1 MIEAEKSLLGAM
13 LISREAV
20 NLAVELDTA
29 DFTDRRNAT
38 IFGEMKQM
46 HEQGIGVD
54 TVTVMEHLSGK
65 GILTTV
71 GGVPYLVELV
81 NNTPTWTNAPA
92 YIAYIRAGRQRRE
105 FTQGMNDTVKAALA
119 GEDYI
124 AAAQR
129 VIDRVVNLGTRDIS
143 PVGARALSALVKDS
157 KQRHLKT
164 GFRSLDYTL
173 GGGLLPGQLVVIGGQ
188 PGMGKTTFAMNIAMH
203 AAKRQRVLVFSL
215 EMTMDELL
223 ERAAISESE
232 INIYESQ
239 QNVAAA
245 DALIKAAEGISKRDL
260 YIDDTGGVAVDYIKA
275 KCYKVKPAL
284 VVIDNLNIMG
294 IHVGRGETRE
304 RGIADVTCKL
314 KALAKDLSCPIV
326 LVVQLSRVVAAR
338 KIKKP
343 LTSDIRDSGSIEQD
357 ADIVL
362 FPYRPYA
369 NGESQDK
376 NEALVIVGKNR
387 SGMVGEIELRCDM
400 KHFNFLDKDSTEKK
414 PEPEPS
420 LLDFTETQEEVPF

>member
-1 MIEAEKSLLGAM
+1 
-13 LISREAV
+13 
-20 NLAVELDTA
+20 
-29 DFTDRRNAT
+29 
-38 IFGEMKQM
+38 
-46 HEQGIGVD
+46 
-54 TVTVMEHLSGK
+54 
-65 GILTTV
+65 
-71 GGVPYLVELV
+71 
-81 NNTPTWTNAPA
+81 
-92 YIAYIRAGRQRRE
+92 
-105 FTQGMNDTVKAALA
+105 LA

-157 KQRHLKT
+157 KQRHIKT

-173 GGGLLPGQLVVIGGQ
+173 GGGLLPGQLVVVGGQ

-203 AAKRQRVLVFSL
+203 VVKRQRVLVFSL
-215 EMTMDELL
+215 EMTTDELL

-245 DALIKAAEGISKRDL
+245 DALIRAAEGIGKRDL
-260 YIDDTGGVAVDYIKA
+260 YIDDTGGVTVDYIKA

-314 KALAKDLSCPIV
+314 KALAKDLACPIV

-338 KIKKP
+338 KVKKP

-376 NEALVIVGKNR
+376 SEALVIVGKNR

-400 KHFNFLDKDSTEKK
+400 KHFNFLDKDSAEKK
-414 PEPEPS
+414 PKPEPS